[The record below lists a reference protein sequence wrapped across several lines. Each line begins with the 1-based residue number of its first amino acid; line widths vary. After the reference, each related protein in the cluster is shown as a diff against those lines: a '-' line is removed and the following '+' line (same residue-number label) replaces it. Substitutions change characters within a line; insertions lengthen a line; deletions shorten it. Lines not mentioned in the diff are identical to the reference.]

1 MSARFVIAA
10 AAIVCGFLPAIAAQ
24 EAGLVQAGERIAR
37 ESCIACHALDDGNV
51 KSRSA
56 GDASTGAAPSFG
68 AIAAMA
74 STTEVAIKVFLQTPH
89 ANMPN
94 IMLTQNEIDALTAY
108 ILDFRNR

>member
-10 AAIVCGFLPAIAAQ
+10 AASLLGGGLPAIAAQ
-24 EAGLVQAGERIAR
+24 EAALVEAGARIAR
-37 ESCIACHALDDGNV
+37 ESCISCHAV
-51 KSRSA
+51 EA
-56 GDASTGAAPSFG
+56 GDAKSAGRRQTGDAPAFG
-68 AIAAMA
+68 AIAAMP

-108 ILDFRNR
+108 ILDFRNK